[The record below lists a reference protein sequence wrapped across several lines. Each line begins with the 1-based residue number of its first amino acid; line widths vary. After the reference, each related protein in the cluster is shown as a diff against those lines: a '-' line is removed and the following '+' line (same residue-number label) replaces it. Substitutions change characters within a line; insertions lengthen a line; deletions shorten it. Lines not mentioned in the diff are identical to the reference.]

1 MKGLIFMRGFL
12 KYYLFT
18 FVTVLILINPQSALL
33 YAKSGLALCS
43 DVLAPA
49 LFPFFVCSSLL
60 IYSGACRVVARW
72 FRPVMRPLFN
82 VGGAGAA
89 AFILGIISGYP
100 LGASCACKLY
110 DGGYL
115 SKTECERLLAF
126 CNNSGPLFIL
136 GSVGIAVYNSPK
148 IGIMLYL
155 AHIAAALT
163 VGVLFRFYKRGEVSA
178 VPVPIY
184 SSDDGIGEIF
194 QKALASSINSILTV
208 CGAVVFFSVIA
219 NIMADLFFSNPHIR
233 PLFLA
238 LSELTGGIYAISH
251 LDAPLAGKLILSAA
265 AAGFAGF
272 CVHLQVMGVAAG
284 RGLSLLPYLAGK
296 VLHALL
302 AASYTALLLHFFPM
316 TQTAFA
322 GGSSLSGAF
331 FAASVYTVICT
342 STLALVAAAI
352 TVFVGVRRKISAK
365 KQVAN

>member
-1 MKGLIFMRGFL
+1 MRGFL

-194 QKALASSINSILTV
+194 QKSLASSINSILTV

-219 NIMADLFFSNPHIR
+219 NIMADLFSAIRIYVRSFSRSP
-233 PLFLA
+233 
-238 LSELTGGIYAISH
+238 S
-251 LDAPLAGKLILSAA
+251 
-265 AAGFAGF
+265 
-272 CVHLQVMGVAAG
+272 
-284 RGLSLLPYLAGK
+284 
-296 VLHALL
+296 
-302 AASYTALLLHFFPM
+302 
-316 TQTAFA
+316 
-322 GGSSLSGAF
+322 
-331 FAASVYTVICT
+331 
-342 STLALVAAAI
+342 
-352 TVFVGVRRKISAK
+352 
-365 KQVAN
+365 